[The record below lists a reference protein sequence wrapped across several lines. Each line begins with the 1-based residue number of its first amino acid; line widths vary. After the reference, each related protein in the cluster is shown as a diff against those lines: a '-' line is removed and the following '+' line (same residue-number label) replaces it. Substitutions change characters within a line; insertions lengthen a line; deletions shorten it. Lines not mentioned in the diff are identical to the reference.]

1 MIPSL
6 LLAATLATAPPPR
19 LGADVIIGQPTRGPV
34 VSILGSLRVEAEVA
48 GDVIALGGDIT
59 LGPGARVVGDAVAVG
74 GKVGGP
80 GATTGRAVSIAS
92 LDATAFPPLGGAAS
106 SRVAWGM
113 RAFRVGG
120 WMVLAAL
127 LLLAFPRQVRR
138 GGECLRTMPVRTM
151 LVGGLSLAVWLFV
164 VLVTLALAASRL
176 GVAFLLAGVAVLLIA
191 KVLGLLAVA
200 WLLGWGLRLTLP
212 VAWRGEI
219 ARTGIAMFVLAAVGV
234 VPLLGPVVWLVANVA
249 GVGAMVAALVVPRLA
264 AVALPLRGSASA

>member
-1 MIPSL
+1 
-6 LLAATLATAPPPR
+6 
-19 LGADVIIGQPTRGPV
+19 
-34 VSILGSLRVEAEVA
+34 
-48 GDVIALGGDIT
+48 
-59 LGPGARVVGDAVAVG
+59 
-74 GKVGGP
+74 
-80 GATTGRAVSIAS
+80 
-92 LDATAFPPLGGAAS
+92 
-106 SRVAWGM
+106 
-113 RAFRVGG
+113 
-120 WMVLAAL
+120 
-127 LLLAFPRQVRR
+127 
-138 GGECLRTMPVRTM
+138 MPVRTM

-264 AVALPLRGSASA
+264 AVALPLRGSASV